1 MNKLDAY
8 QKSADGRYG
17 SLAEYL
23 SGLCLS
29 AYRDHSLLGYKNIPT
44 AHALTMQEA
53 VSTCHDRIVAA
64 EYGITNYGES
74 LEVGVYVHIVTTVS
88 EMLDKVDLLFLQ

>member
-1 MNKLDAY
+1 
-8 QKSADGRYG
+8 
-17 SLAEYL
+17 
-23 SGLCLS
+23 
-29 AYRDHSLLGYKNIPT
+29 
-44 AHALTMQEA
+44 MQEA